1 MLKGKYGQKL
11 EAELMNALQYL
22 MLGICAI
29 MVTCTPFL
37 LVKAVRQNK
46 KYRFFEIPFSVLMFG
61 YLTVY
66 IGWPNALNT
75 APPFV
80 RYLVVILLT
89 VWIADWLGVFRWL
102 FSRQKAAPIKH
113 R

>member
-1 MLKGKYGQKL
+1 
-11 EAELMNALQYL
+11 MNALQYL
-22 MLGICAI
+22 MLGICAV

-46 KYRFFEIPFSVLMFG
+46 KYCFFEIPFSVLMFG

-89 VWIADWLGVFRWL
+89 VWIADWFGVFWWL
-102 FSRQKAAPIKH
+102 FIRQKAAPIKH